1 MVHAREAGRVGA
13 ELVEQ
18 KGRAVNIVDRR
29 PNPKGKILSDRQRFL
44 QRAREQ
50 VRKAVSDSIASR
62 RVADIGSGD
71 AKNQVKVSGS
81 GTAEPFLRHS
91 RGSRADTVLPGNDHF
106 VPGDRIPSGGGGK
119 GRGGKASDQG
129 EGEDAFEFALTRAE
143 FLDIFFGDLE
153 LPDLVKREIGDMTE
167 PRPKRA
173 GISVSGAPTSLN
185 LTRTMRNSMGR
196 RIALRRPGLSTVTAL
211 QEALERA
218 VEGGDAEE
226 IGAAREALQAATR
239 RSAAV
244 PFIDPVDVR
253 YNRFE
258 AAPTPRSRAV
268 MFCLM
273 DVSGSMTE
281 HMKDLAK
288 RFFMLLHLFLERK
301 YETVAVVFIR
311 HTEKAQEVDEETFFR
326 GRETGGTVVS
336 SALDEMLRIA
346 TERYP
351 TAEWN
356 IYAAQAS
363 DGDNFGTDNL
373 RTVSLMREAV
383 LPMVQHFAY
392 IETRD
397 GPGTGRQSDL
407 WGAYQGIE
415 AEGLGKRLAKRQV
428 GAPGEIWGVFADL
441 FRRSATA
448 SAR

>member
-1 MVHAREAGRVGA
+1 M
-13 ELVEQ
+13 
-18 KGRAVNIVDRR
+18 NIVDRR

-50 VRKAVSDSIASR
+50 VRKAVADSIASR
-62 RVADIGSGD
+62 RVADIGSSD
-71 AKNQVKVSGS
+71 SKDQVKVRSS
-81 GTAEPFLRHS
+81 GTAEPFLRHGPGG
-91 RGSRADTVLPGNDHF
+91 RRDIVVPGNERF
-106 VPGDRIPSGGGGK
+106 VPGDRIPSSGGAG
-119 GRGGKASDQG
+119 GRGNRASDSG
-129 EGEDAFEFALTRAE
+129 EGQDAFEFALTRAE

-153 LPDLVKREIGDMTE
+153 LPELVRREIGDMSE
-167 PRPKRA
+167 PRPRRA

-196 RIALRRPGLSTVTAL
+196 RVALHRPGPSAMNAL
-211 QEALERA
+211 QEAVDRA
-218 VEGGDAEE
+218 VESGDPEE
-226 IGAAREALQAATR
+226 ISKAREALQAAAR
-239 RSAAV
+239 RAAAV
-244 PFIDPVDVR
+244 PFIDPVDLR

-258 AAPTPRSRAV
+258 PSPHPRTQAV

-301 YETVAVVFIR
+301 YEKVAVVFIR

-346 TERYP
+346 TARYP
-351 TAEWN
+351 ASAWN

-363 DGDNFGTDNL
+363 DGDNYGSDNA
-373 RTVSLMREAV
+373 RTVALMRDSV
-383 LPMVQHFAY
+383 LPMVQYFAY

-397 GPGTGRQSDL
+397 GLGIGRESDL
-407 WGAYQGIE
+407 WSAYHEIGTDGAGR
-415 AEGLGKRLAKRQV
+415 RLARRQV
-428 GAPGEIWGVFADL
+428 TAPGEIWGVFADL
-441 FRRSATA
+441 FRRGSTQA
-448 SAR
+448 SEAAR